1 MNGLWQEQHSLER
14 VSPDDT
20 YRPRRSYRGLLAQPP
35 PVSSTASFACT
46 LSTTKLD
53 LVCINSVPFK
63 KNNNRLLTYLQAAG
77 KCRFKMPNLPKTR
90 GMVVDFGPPGPRINP
105 RDSSSHERGRS
116 KERRHLLSPDVSR
129 CNSEERSRD
138 PSRERRRSRSPSEPR
153 KQALQRQVGLKPQ
166 IWSFFPHSVHGSH
179 PLQ

>member
-1 MNGLWQEQHSLER
+1 MR
-14 VSPDDT
+14 K
-20 YRPRRSYRGLLAQPP
+20 
-35 PVSSTASFACT
+35 SS
-46 LSTTKLD
+46 
-53 LVCINSVPFK
+53 
-63 KNNNRLLTYLQAAG
+63 
-77 KCRFKMPNLPKTR
+77 KTR
-90 GMVVDFGPPGPRINP
+90 GMVVDFGPLGPRINP

-166 IWSFFPHSVHGSH
+166 IWSLFLILIPSITVILFPFFFFRQIHRAALLTQPPSPAHLEIAASFRRR
-179 PLQ
+179 PLAPGPTSPTPPWSSRPTSLPRQRVPPRARPSLRTTPLKRR